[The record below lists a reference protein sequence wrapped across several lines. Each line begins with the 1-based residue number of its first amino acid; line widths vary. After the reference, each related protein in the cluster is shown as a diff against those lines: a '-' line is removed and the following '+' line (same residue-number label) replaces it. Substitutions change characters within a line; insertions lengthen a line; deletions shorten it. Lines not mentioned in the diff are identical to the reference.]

1 MDLTFEQRLLRFLLR
16 EEEGERHAHRELRAQ
31 PVDLRVL
38 EGDCVHDA
46 RYVGRDGTAYVFA
59 CAENHSKFRTG
70 DPVAVGDGHDFDA
83 GMPLSYAGHD
93 AVRGELR
100 LEADPFQR
108 SARIE
113 LVPGRAY
120 VVDRR
125 EFGGRGSLA
134 IAVRAAFDDAWL
146 RKVLLGE
153 HAPAPDVARLERAR
167 AHLAACGLDPAQ
179 VEAGAQAIA
188 TDSVALVQGPPGTGK
203 TRLLAEVASALAGR
217 GCRLL
222 LCAFTHNAVDNA
234 LLAIRRTAPGLEL
247 VKLGVNSGGTAES
260 REELRQKGVR
270 LLDPRRGALPS
281 TGAVIAG
288 TCYQI
293 AKLADDCE
301 FHFTIFDEAGQM
313 PIPHAL
319 PAMLRSRRWLYFG
332 DHKQLPPVVTSEHRD
347 REAADSIFA
356 HLHRR
361 YGGHLLD
368 TTYRMNAGVC
378 RVVSDTYYDGRLRSA
393 EAVAERQLPFVPGGR
408 LDEVIDPRVPVVW
421 VRVDHRQ
428 PGSRSQEEARAVADV
443 VADLVRQHGVPT
455 REIAVIA
462 PFRAQVQLLRSVLD
476 QKDLP
481 MRGELVVD
489 TVERIQGQERE
500 AVVVSLT
507 AGDPDEARGRGAFHL
522 NENRLNVAISRA
534 RTKVVVVASAHT
546 FAAIPGD
553 VDALRTA
560 SRCRELR
567 DRMTAVDLSRL
578 YCSAH

>member
-1 MDLTFEQRLLRFLLR
+1 MDLTFEQRLLRFLVR

-38 EGDCVHDA
+38 DGDCVHDA
-46 RYVGRDGTAYVFA
+46 RYEGRDGSAFVFA
-59 CAENHSKFRTG
+59 CEENGSKFRTG
-70 DPVAVGDGHDFDA
+70 DPVAVGDGHDFEAAMPLAYAGYDA
-83 GMPLSYAGHD
+83 GKKK
-93 AVRGELR
+93 LR

-108 SARIE
+108 TARIE
-113 LVPGRAY
+113 LVPGRTY

-134 IAVRAAFDDAWL
+134 TAVRAAFDDRWL
-146 RKVLLGE
+146 RNVLEGG
-153 HAPAPDVARLERAR
+153 HAPVCDTGRLERAR
-167 AHLAACGLDPAQ
+167 AHLSARGLDDAQ
-179 VEAGAQAIA
+179 VEAGANAIA

-203 TRLLAEVASALAGR
+203 TKLLAEVASALAGR

-234 LLAIRRTAPGLEL
+234 LLAIRRVAPALEL
-247 VKLGVNSGGTAES
+247 GKLGTGGTVES
-260 REELRQKGVR
+260 RDELRRAGVR
-270 LLDPRRGALPS
+270 QWDARRSALPA

-293 AKLADDCE
+293 AKLADDAE
-301 FHFTIFDEAGQM
+301 FHFAVFDEAGQM

-319 PAMLRSRRWLYFG
+319 PAMLRSRRWLFFG

-356 HLHRR
+356 HLHRH

-368 TTYRMNAGVC
+368 TTYRMNEGVC
-378 RVVSDTYYDGRLRSA
+378 RLVSDSYYDGRLRSA
-393 EAVAERQLPFVPGGR
+393 ESVAGRRLPFVPGGR
-408 LDEVIDPRVPVVW
+408 LDEVLDPQHSVVW

-481 MRGELVVD
+481 MRGDLVVD

-507 AGDPDEARGRGAFHL
+507 AGDPDEARGRSAFHL
-522 NENRLNVAISRA
+522 NENRLNVALSRA
-534 RTKVVVVASAHT
+534 RSKVVVVASAHT

-553 VDALRTA
+553 VEALRTA
-560 SRCRELR
+560 SRCRQLR
-567 DRMTAVDLSRL
+567 DRMTAIDLSQL